1 MSANETA
8 RNNNC
13 CDRPE
18 EDFVKT
24 QSISSLESD
33 SSNFNIYLEKTY
45 SSDSDVLLAIKKFN
59 VPIKYLENLSNVN
72 LLEKNDILVTTL
84 FEELAVKRPCFRIL
98 GRPAILEL
106 AKNPK
111 GLQGVNRHRY
121 CNALVG
127 AIVSVTGIQKRDEMA
142 RLLSLIRWMGGSFR
156 ENINHKTT
164 HLVSG
169 YACSAKSQYAY
180 LHEIPV
186 VGSSWLYAAWER
198 RNEMEFNGTHSS
210 FFSEHKL
217 KPFHGAKICFSGFT
231 EEERSHMVDVL
242 LQNGGTPIDD
252 ENDTECTHLVTKEG
266 YSCIS
271 SPLGDR
277 DSNTTPCLRGV
288 LAPKNLIQV
297 FDKDD
302 MSFTSPN
309 TRNGGFKRTLSMV
322 DNGNISHDTKKMRFQ
337 SLDPECDEFL
347 FKHPNPMSAR
357 LDQTDQTL
365 VVNES
370 SIDTIPPAKKNN
382 AEIIKEAWFW
392 TSVQYQSCALTKEY
406 LLTNLNVSN
415 TPTSV
420 RAMSSSLTLSSSS
433 RARKRKRQLDRLGSL
448 LRPSPTPITVT
459 GETSPTNSSGP
470 SKRRSSATNTL
481 DNLRL
486 SCGSFLNFTSSPDHP
501 SPFKHPKDPE
511 LIIKDKPFSPRYQ
524 VFSEL
529 LQTEINYVGVLNT
542 IITVY
547 KEPLENMVDKEDYL
561 LNNTEI
567 KIIFG
572 NVLPIYQVHRDMLEE
587 LKCLATSW
595 QEDSSI
601 GSVFL
606 KYSSELVKAYPPF
619 VNFFE
624 TTREM
629 LLQCDQAKPRFHA
642 FLKVGQTRPEC
653 CRQSLQE
660 LLIRPVQ
667 RLPSISLLLNDILK
681 HSDKNNPDHQA
692 LVLALASIREVMTHI
707 NEDKRRT
714 EGQVVL
720 FDIFNDIDNCPPHLV
735 SSHRSFITK
744 CDVIELSDNL
754 SGRGDH
760 LTIFVFSDVVE
771 VCKKR
776 KSFNGKSPKEPNS
789 GSHKL
794 NGGGKSY
801 KHIKLMPLN
810 IIKQVIDIKETED
823 CRNTFSLMIIDN
835 HDFKERLYTFTMTG
849 TNSSANNK
857 NVFLKNISQQVA
869 NTVCSGNILVS
880 LDSQQL
886 DIDTSEITTGTLG
899 KAFKFASRTRI
910 KVGRALSFNKT
921 PSKLKRAVSTMMSPV
936 LSLTHNG
943 SGTHALTPSTQLA
956 NMHLASCTNLNEMSS
971 IDHTFPSPP
980 MSVQPTRKNKTSILS
995 LSSAPR

>member
-1 MSANETA
+1 MSAANRTGQN
-8 RNNNC
+8 NNNC
-13 CDRPE
+13 DVE
-18 EDFVKT
+18 EEFVKT
-24 QSISSLESD
+24 QSVSSLESEL
-33 SSNFNIYLEKTY
+33 SNYTIYLEKIY
-45 SSDSDVLLAIKKFN
+45 SSDSDVLLAIKKLN
-59 VPIKYLENLSNVN
+59 VSIKYLENLSDVN
-72 LLEKNDILVTTL
+72 LLDKNDILVTTL

-98 GRPAILEL
+98 GRPALLEL
-106 AKNPK
+106 AESPN
-111 GLQGVNRHRY
+111 GLQGINRHRY

-127 AIVSVTGIQKRDEMA
+127 AIVSVTGVQKRDEMA

-156 ENINHKTT
+156 ENINYKTT

-186 VGSSWLYAAWER
+186 VGSSWLHAAWER
-198 RNEMEFNGTHSS
+198 RDEMDFKAINSS

-242 LQNGGTPIDD
+242 LQNGGTPIGD
-252 ENDTECTHLVTKEG
+252 ENDTECTHLV
-266 YSCIS
+266 
-271 SPLGDR
+271 
-277 DSNTTPCLRGV
+277 
-288 LAPKNLIQV
+288 
-297 FDKDD
+297 
-302 MSFTSPN
+302 
-309 TRNGGFKRTLSMV
+309 
-322 DNGNISHDTKKMRFQ
+322 
-337 SLDPECDEFL
+337 
-347 FKHPNPMSAR
+347 
-357 LDQTDQTL
+357 
-365 VVNES
+365 VNES
-370 SIDTIPPAKKNN
+370 SLDSIPPVKKNN
-382 AEIIKEAWFW
+382 AEILKEAWFW

-406 LLTNLNVSN
+406 LLTNLNVTN
-415 TPTSV
+415 TPTSARV
-420 RAMSSSLTLSSSS
+420 MSSTLTLSSSS
-433 RARKRKRQLDRLGSL
+433 RARKRKRHLDRLGSL
-448 LRPSPTPITVT
+448 LRSSPTPVATI

-470 SKRRSSATNTL
+470 SKRRSSAANTL
-481 DNLRL
+481 DGLRL
-486 SCGSFLNFTSSPDHP
+486 SCGSFLNFTNSPDHP
-501 SPFKHPKDPE
+501 SPFKLPKDPD

-547 KEPLENMVDKEDYL
+547 KEPLEEMIDKEDCL

-572 NVLPIYQVHRDMLEE
+572 NVLPIYQVHREMLEE

-624 TTREM
+624 KTREM
-629 LLQCDQAKPRFHA
+629 LLQCDQTKPRFHA

-667 RLPSISLLLNDILK
+667 RLPSVSLLLNDILK

-692 LVLALASIREVMTHI
+692 LVSALASIREVMTHI
-707 NEDKRRT
+707 NEDKRKT

-794 NGGGKSY
+794 NGGAKSY

-810 IIKQVIDIKETED
+810 IIKQVIDIRETED

-849 TNSSANNK
+849 SSCSANHK
-857 NVFLKNISQQVA
+857 NTFLKSISQQVA

-936 LSLTHNG
+936 LSLTNNG
-943 SGTHALTPSTQLA
+943 GLGTHALTPSTQLA

-971 IDHTFPSPP
+971 DDHTFPSPP
-980 MSVQPTRKNKTSILS
+980 MSVQPNRKNKTSILS

>member
-1 MSANETA
+1 MSAANGTGQNIQN
-8 RNNNC
+8 NNNC
-13 CDRPE
+13 DLE
-18 EDFVKT
+18 EELVKT
-24 QSISSLESD
+24 QSVSSLESEL
-33 SSNFNIYLEKTY
+33 SNFNIYLEKIY
-45 SSDSDVLLAIKKFN
+45 SSDSDVLLAIKKLN
-59 VPIKYLENLSNVN
+59 VSIKYLENLSDVN

-84 FEELAVKRPCFRIL
+84 FEELAVKRPCFKIL
-98 GRPAILEL
+98 GRPALLEL
-106 AKNPK
+106 AESPK
-111 GLQGVNRHRY
+111 GLQGINRHRY

-156 ENINHKTT
+156 ESINYKTT

-186 VGSSWLYAAWER
+186 IGSSWLHAAWER
-198 RNEMEFNGTHSS
+198 RDEMEFKAINSS

-242 LQNGGTPIDD
+242 LQNGGTPIED
-252 ENDTECTHLVTKEG
+252 ENDSEITH
-266 YSCIS
+266 
-271 SPLGDR
+271 
-277 DSNTTPCLRGV
+277 
-288 LAPKNLIQV
+288 
-297 FDKDD
+297 
-302 MSFTSPN
+302 
-309 TRNGGFKRTLSMV
+309 
-322 DNGNISHDTKKMRFQ
+322 
-337 SLDPECDEFL
+337 
-347 FKHPNPMSAR
+347 
-357 LDQTDQTL
+357 L

-370 SIDTIPPAKKNN
+370 SLDSIPPVKKNN
-382 AEIIKEAWFW
+382 AEILKEAWFW

-415 TPTSV
+415 TPTSARV
-420 RAMSSSLTLSSSS
+420 MSSTLTLSSSS
-433 RARKRKRQLDRLGSL
+433 RARKRKRHLDRLGSL
-448 LRPSPTPITVT
+448 LRPSPTPVATI

-470 SKRRSSATNTL
+470 SKRRSSAANTL
-481 DNLRL
+481 DGLRL
-486 SCGSFLNFTSSPDHP
+486 SCGSFLNFTNSPDHP
-501 SPFKHPKDPE
+501 SPFKLPKDQD
-511 LIIKDKPFSPRYQ
+511 IVIKDKPFSPRYQ

-529 LQTEINYVGVLNT
+529 LQTEINYVGVLKT

-547 KEPLENMVDKEDYL
+547 KEPLEEMIDKEDCL

-572 NVLPIYQVHRDMLEE
+572 NVLPIYQVHQEMLEE

-624 TTREM
+624 KTREM
-629 LLQCDQAKPRFHA
+629 LLQCDQTKPRFHA

-667 RLPSISLLLNDILK
+667 RLPSVSLLLNDILK

-692 LVLALASIREVMTHI
+692 LVSALASIREVMTHI
-707 NEDKRRT
+707 NEDKRKT

-744 CDVIELSDNL
+744 CDVVELSDNL

-776 KSFNGKSPKEPNS
+776 KSFNGKSPKELNS

-794 NGGGKSY
+794 NGGAKSY

-810 IIKQVIDIKETED
+810 IIKQVIDIRETED

-849 TNSSANNK
+849 SNSSANHK
-857 NVFLKNISQQVA
+857 NIFLKNISQQVA

-936 LSLTHNG
+936 LSLTNNG
-943 SGTHALTPSTQLA
+943 GLGTHALTPSTQLA

-971 IDHTFPSPP
+971 DDHTFPSPP
-980 MSVQPTRKNKTSILS
+980 MSVQPSRKNKTSMLS

>member
-1 MSANETA
+1 MEHMSYQLLLWKCIGRGNILRGSGYGETH
-8 RNNNC
+8 
-13 CDRPE
+13 DE
-18 EDFVKT
+18 EMADGEVSMNHT
-24 QSISSLESD
+24 GVSSLESEL
-33 SSNFNIYLEKTY
+33 SNFNIYLEKIY
-45 SSDSDVLLAIKKFN
+45 SSDSDVLLAIKKLN
-59 VPIKYLENLSNVN
+59 VSIKYLENLSDVN

-98 GRPAILEL
+98 GRPALLEL
-106 AKNPK
+106 AESPN
-111 GLQGVNRHRY
+111 GLQGINRHRY

-156 ENINHKTT
+156 ESINYKTT

-186 VGSSWLYAAWER
+186 IGSSWLHAAWER
-198 RNEMEFNGTHSS
+198 RDEIDFKAINSS

-242 LQNGGTPIDD
+242 LQNGGTPISD
-252 ENDTECTHLVTKEG
+252 ENDTECTHLV
-266 YSCIS
+266 
-271 SPLGDR
+271 
-277 DSNTTPCLRGV
+277 
-288 LAPKNLIQV
+288 
-297 FDKDD
+297 
-302 MSFTSPN
+302 
-309 TRNGGFKRTLSMV
+309 V
-322 DNGNISHDTKKMRFQ
+322 DES
-337 SLDPECDEFL
+337 SLD
-347 FKHPNPMSAR
+347 S
-357 LDQTDQTL
+357 
-365 VVNES
+365 
-370 SIDTIPPAKKNN
+370 IPPVKKNN
-382 AEIIKEAWFW
+382 AEILKEAWFW

-406 LLTNLNVSN
+406 LLTNLNATN
-415 TPTSV
+415 TPTSTRV
-420 RAMSSSLTLSSSS
+420 MSSTLTLSSSS
-433 RARKRKRQLDRLGSL
+433 RARKRKRHLDRLGSL
-448 LRPSPTPITVT
+448 LRPSPTPVATI

-470 SKRRSSATNTL
+470 SKRRSSAANTL
-481 DNLRL
+481 DGLRL
-486 SCGSFLNFTSSPDHP
+486 SCGSFLNFTNSPDHP
-501 SPFKHPKDPE
+501 SPFKLPKDPD
-511 LIIKDKPFSPRYQ
+511 LVIKDKPFSPRYQ

-547 KEPLENMVDKEDYL
+547 KEPLEEMIDKEDCL

-572 NVLPIYQVHRDMLEE
+572 NVLPIYQVHQEMLEE

-624 TTREM
+624 KTREM
-629 LLQCDQAKPRFHA
+629 LLQCDQTKPRFHA

-667 RLPSISLLLNDILK
+667 RLPSVSLLLNDILK

-692 LVLALASIREVMTHI
+692 LVSALASIREVMTHI
-707 NEDKRRT
+707 NEDKRKT

-735 SSHRSFITK
+735 SSHRSFISK
-744 CDVIELSDNL
+744 CDVVELSDNL

-794 NGGGKSY
+794 NGGAKSY

-849 TNSSANNK
+849 SNCSANHK
-857 NVFLKNISQQVA
+857 NIFLKNISQQVA

-936 LSLTHNG
+936 LSLTNNG
-943 SGTHALTPSTQLA
+943 GLGTHALTPSTQLA

-971 IDHTFPSPP
+971 DDHTFPSPP
-980 MSVQPTRKNKTSILS
+980 LSVQPNRKNKTSILS

>member
-1 MSANETA
+1 MSAANGTGQNIQN
-8 RNNNC
+8 NNNC
-13 CDRPE
+13 DLE
-18 EDFVKT
+18 EELVKT
-24 QSISSLESD
+24 QSVSSLESEL
-33 SSNFNIYLEKTY
+33 SNFNIYLEKVY
-45 SSDSDVLLAIKKFN
+45 SSDSDVLLAIKKLN
-59 VPIKYLENLSNVN
+59 VSIKYLENLSDVN

-84 FEELAVKRPCFRIL
+84 FEELAVKRPCFKIL
-98 GRPAILEL
+98 GRPALLEL
-106 AKNPK
+106 AESPK
-111 GLQGVNRHRY
+111 GLQGINRHRY
-121 CNALVG
+121 CNTLVG

-156 ENINHKTT
+156 ESINYKTT

-186 VGSSWLYAAWER
+186 IGSSWLHAAWER
-198 RNEMEFNGTHSS
+198 RDEMEFKAINSS
-210 FFSEHKL
+210 FFSEYKL

-242 LQNGGTPIDD
+242 LQNGGTPIED
-252 ENDTECTHLVTKEG
+252 ENDPECTH
-266 YSCIS
+266 
-271 SPLGDR
+271 
-277 DSNTTPCLRGV
+277 
-288 LAPKNLIQV
+288 
-297 FDKDD
+297 
-302 MSFTSPN
+302 
-309 TRNGGFKRTLSMV
+309 
-322 DNGNISHDTKKMRFQ
+322 
-337 SLDPECDEFL
+337 
-347 FKHPNPMSAR
+347 
-357 LDQTDQTL
+357 L

-370 SIDTIPPAKKNN
+370 SLDSIPPVKKNN
-382 AEIIKEAWFW
+382 AEILKEAWFW

-406 LLTNLNVSN
+406 LLTNLNVT
-415 TPTSV
+415 TPTSARV
-420 RAMSSSLTLSSSS
+420 MSSTLTLSSSS
-433 RARKRKRQLDRLGSL
+433 RARKRKRHLDRLGSL
-448 LRPSPTPITVT
+448 LRPSPTPVATI

-470 SKRRSSATNTL
+470 SKRRSSAANTL
-481 DNLRL
+481 DGLRL
-486 SCGSFLNFTSSPDHP
+486 SCGSFLNFTNSPDHP
-501 SPFKHPKDPE
+501 SPFKLPKDPD
-511 LIIKDKPFSPRYQ
+511 IVIKDKPFSPRYQ

-529 LQTEINYVGVLNT
+529 LQTEINYVGVLKT

-547 KEPLENMVDKEDYL
+547 KEPLEEMIDKEDSL

-572 NVLPIYQVHRDMLEE
+572 NVLPIYQVHREMLEE

-606 KYSSELVKAYPPF
+606 KYSSELVKTYPPF

-624 TTREM
+624 KTREM
-629 LLQCDQAKPRFHA
+629 LLQCDQTKPRFHA

-667 RLPSISLLLNDILK
+667 RLPSVSLLLNDILK

-692 LVLALASIREVMTHI
+692 LVSALASIREVMTHI
-707 NEDKRRT
+707 NEDKRKT

-735 SSHRSFITK
+735 SSHRSFISK
-744 CDVIELSDNL
+744 CDVVELSDNL

-776 KSFNGKSPKEPNS
+776 KCFNGKSPKEPNS

-794 NGGGKSY
+794 NGGAKSY

-849 TNSSANNK
+849 SNSSANHK
-857 NVFLKNISQQVA
+857 NIFLKNISQQVA

-899 KAFKFASRTRI
+899 KAIKFASRTRI

-936 LSLTHNG
+936 LSLTNNG
-943 SGTHALTPSTQLA
+943 VLGTHALTPSTQLA

-971 IDHTFPSPP
+971 DDHTFPSPP
-980 MSVQPTRKNKTSILS
+980 MSVQPSRKNKTSILS

>member
-1 MSANETA
+1 MSAANGTGQNNHN
-8 RNNNC
+8 NNNC
-13 CDRPE
+13 DLE
-18 EDFVKT
+18 EELVKA
-24 QSISSLESD
+24 QSVSSLESEL
-33 SSNFNIYLEKTY
+33 SNFNIYLEKIY
-45 SSDSDVLLAIKKFN
+45 SSDSDVLLAIKKLN
-59 VPIKYLENLSNVN
+59 VSIKYLDNLSDVN

-84 FEELAVKRPCFRIL
+84 FEELAVKRPCFKIL
-98 GRPAILEL
+98 GRPALLEL
-106 AKNPK
+106 AESPN
-111 GLQGVNRHRY
+111 GLQGINRHRY

-156 ENINHKTT
+156 ESINYKTT
-164 HLVSG
+164 HLISG

-186 VGSSWLYAAWER
+186 IGSSWLHAAWER
-198 RNEMEFNGTHSS
+198 RDEIEFKAINSS

-242 LQNGGTPIDD
+242 LQNGGTPIWD
-252 ENDTECTHLVTKEG
+252 ENDTECTHLV
-266 YSCIS
+266 
-271 SPLGDR
+271 
-277 DSNTTPCLRGV
+277 
-288 LAPKNLIQV
+288 
-297 FDKDD
+297 
-302 MSFTSPN
+302 
-309 TRNGGFKRTLSMV
+309 
-322 DNGNISHDTKKMRFQ
+322 
-337 SLDPECDEFL
+337 
-347 FKHPNPMSAR
+347 
-357 LDQTDQTL
+357 
-365 VVNES
+365 VNES
-370 SIDTIPPAKKNN
+370 SLDLIPPVKKNN
-382 AEIIKEAWFW
+382 AEILKEAWFW

-406 LLTNLNVSN
+406 LLTNLNVTN
-415 TPTSV
+415 TPTSARV
-420 RAMSSSLTLSSSS
+420 MSSTLTLSSSS
-433 RARKRKRQLDRLGSL
+433 RARKRKRHLDRLGSL
-448 LRPSPTPITVT
+448 LRPSPTPVATI

-470 SKRRSSATNTL
+470 SKRRSSAANTL
-481 DNLRL
+481 DGLRL
-486 SCGSFLNFTSSPDHP
+486 SCGSFLNFTNSPDHP
-501 SPFKHPKDPE
+501 SPFKLPKDPD
-511 LIIKDKPFSPRYQ
+511 LVIKDKPFSPRYQ

-547 KEPLENMVDKEDYL
+547 KEPLEEMIDKEDCL

-572 NVLPIYQVHRDMLEE
+572 NVLPIYQVHREMLEE

-624 TTREM
+624 KTREM
-629 LLQCDQAKPRFHA
+629 LLQCDQTKPRFHA

-667 RLPSISLLLNDILK
+667 RLPSVSLLLNDILK
-681 HSDKNNPDHQA
+681 HSDKNNPDHLA
-692 LVLALASIREVMTHI
+692 LVSALASIREVMTHI
-707 NEDKRRT
+707 NEDKRKT

-744 CDVIELSDNL
+744 CDVVELSDNL

-776 KSFNGKSPKEPNS
+776 KSFNGKSPKEPSS

-794 NGGGKSY
+794 NGGAKSY

-849 TNSSANNK
+849 SNCSANHK
-857 NVFLKNISQQVA
+857 NMFLKNISQQVA

-936 LSLTHNG
+936 LSLTNNG
-943 SGTHALTPSTQLA
+943 GLGTHALTPSTQLA

-971 IDHTFPSPP
+971 DDHTFPSPP
-980 MSVQPTRKNKTSILS
+980 MSVQPSRKNKTSILS

>member
-1 MSANETA
+1 MSVRETGQT
-8 RNNNC
+8 NC
-13 CDRPE
+13 DPE
-18 EDFVKT
+18 EKFVKT
-24 QSISSLESD
+24 QSVSSLESEI
-33 SSNFNIYLEKTY
+33 SLHNYVFLEKTLI
-45 SSDSDVLLAIKKFN
+45 SDTDIIYAIKK
-59 VPIKYLENLSNVN
+59 LNLVVKHLNDLSDANN
-72 LLEKNDILVTTL
+72 LDKNDILVTAH
-84 FEELAVKRPCFRIL
+84 FEEIASKRPSFKIL
-98 GRPAILEL
+98 GRPALLEL
-106 AKNPK
+106 AVSPN
-111 GLQGVNRHRY
+111 GLQGINRHRY

-164 HLVSG
+164 FLVSG

-186 VGSSWLYAAWER
+186 VNSSWLYEAWKR
-198 RNEMEFNGTHSS
+198 RDELGFLATNSAFVSD
-210 FFSEHKL
+210 HKL
-217 KPFHGAKICFSGFT
+217 KPFHGAKICFTGFT
-231 EEERSHMVDVL
+231 EEERTHMIDVL
-242 LQNGGTPIDD
+242 LQNGGTPVD
-252 ENDTECTHLVTKEG
+252 ENDAECTH
-266 YSCIS
+266 
-271 SPLGDR
+271 
-277 DSNTTPCLRGV
+277 
-288 LAPKNLIQV
+288 
-297 FDKDD
+297 
-302 MSFTSPN
+302 
-309 TRNGGFKRTLSMV
+309 
-322 DNGNISHDTKKMRFQ
+322 
-337 SLDPECDEFL
+337 
-347 FKHPNPMSAR
+347 
-357 LDQTDQTL
+357 L

-370 SIDTIPPAKKNN
+370 SIDTIPLVKNNN
-382 AEIIKEAWFW
+382 AEVVKEAWFW
-392 TSVQYQSCALTKEY
+392 TSVQYQSCALIKEY
-406 LLTNLNVSN
+406 FLTNLNVSN
-415 TPTSV
+415 TPTS
-420 RAMSSSLTLSSSS
+420 ALSSTLTMSSSS
-433 RARKRKRQLDRLGSL
+433 RTRKRKRQLDRFSTL
-448 LRPSPTPITVT
+448 LKSSPTTST
-459 GETSPTNSSGP
+459 TLGETSPNNCSAP
-470 SKRRSSATNTL
+470 SKRRSSAANTL
-481 DNLRL
+481 DGLRL
-486 SCGSFLNFTSSPDHP
+486 SCGSFLNFTNSPDP
-501 SPFKHPKDPE
+501 SPFKHPKEPDA
-511 LIIKDKPFSPRYQ
+511 ISKDKPFSPRYQ

-547 KEPLENMVDKEDYL
+547 KEPLEEMVDKEDYL

-572 NVLPIYQVHRDMLEE
+572 NVLPIYQVHQEMLEE
-587 LKCLATSW
+587 LKCLAATW

-606 KYSSELVKAYPPF
+606 KYSNELVKAYPPF

-624 TTREM
+624 KTREM
-629 LLQCDQAKPRFHA
+629 LLQCDQTKPRFHA

-681 HSDKNNPDHQA
+681 HSEKNNPDHIA
-692 LVLALASIREVMTHI
+692 LVSALASIREVMTHI

-720 FDIFNDIDNCPPHLV
+720 FDIFNEIDNCPPHLV

-760 LTIFVFSDVVE
+760 LTIFVFSDIVE

-776 KSFNGKSPKEPNS
+776 KCFNGKSPKEPNS

-794 NGGGKSY
+794 NGAKLY

-810 IIKQVIDIKETED
+810 IIKQVIDIKETDD

-835 HDFKERLYTFTMTG
+835 HDFQERLYTFTLTG
-849 TNSSANNK
+849 SNCNTNSK
-857 NVFLKNISQQVA
+857 NLFLKNISQQVA
-869 NTVCSGNILVS
+869 NTNCSGNILIS

-899 KAFKFASRTRI
+899 KAFKFASKTRI

-936 LSLTHNG
+936 LSLTNNVP
-943 SGTHALTPSTQLA
+943 GTHALTPSTQLA
-956 NMHLASCTNLNEMSS
+956 NMHLASCTTLNEMSTNHS
-971 IDHTFPSPP
+971 YHSPP

-995 LSSAPR
+995 LSSTPR

>member
-1 MSANETA
+1 MSTANRTGQN
-8 RNNNC
+8 NNNC
-13 CDRPE
+13 DVE
-18 EDFVKT
+18 EEFVKT
-24 QSISSLESD
+24 QSVSSLESEL
-33 SSNFNIYLEKTY
+33 SNYTIYLEKIY
-45 SSDSDVLLAIKKFN
+45 SSDSDVLLAIKKLN
-59 VPIKYLENLSNVN
+59 VSIKYLENLSDVN
-72 LLEKNDILVTTL
+72 LLDKNDILVTTL

-98 GRPAILEL
+98 GRPALLEL
-106 AKNPK
+106 AESPN
-111 GLQGVNRHRY
+111 GLQGINRHRY

-127 AIVSVTGIQKRDEMA
+127 AIVSVTGVQKRDEMA

-156 ENINHKTT
+156 ENINYKTT

-186 VGSSWLYAAWER
+186 VGSSWLHAAWER
-198 RNEMEFNGTHSS
+198 RDEMDFKAINSS

-242 LQNGGTPIDD
+242 LQNGGTPIGD
-252 ENDTECTHLVTKEG
+252 ENDTECTHLV
-266 YSCIS
+266 
-271 SPLGDR
+271 
-277 DSNTTPCLRGV
+277 
-288 LAPKNLIQV
+288 
-297 FDKDD
+297 
-302 MSFTSPN
+302 
-309 TRNGGFKRTLSMV
+309 
-322 DNGNISHDTKKMRFQ
+322 
-337 SLDPECDEFL
+337 
-347 FKHPNPMSAR
+347 
-357 LDQTDQTL
+357 
-365 VVNES
+365 VNES
-370 SIDTIPPAKKNN
+370 SLDSIPPVKKNN
-382 AEIIKEAWFW
+382 AEILKEAWFW

-406 LLTNLNVSN
+406 LLTNLNVTN
-415 TPTSV
+415 TPTSARV
-420 RAMSSSLTLSSSS
+420 MSSTLTLSSSS
-433 RARKRKRQLDRLGSL
+433 RARKRKRHLDRLGSL
-448 LRPSPTPITVT
+448 LRSSPTPVATI

-470 SKRRSSATNTL
+470 SKRRSSAANTL
-481 DNLRL
+481 DGLRL
-486 SCGSFLNFTSSPDHP
+486 SCGSFLNFTNSPDHP
-501 SPFKHPKDPE
+501 SPFKLPKDPD
-511 LIIKDKPFSPRYQ
+511 LVIKDKPFSPRYQ

-547 KEPLENMVDKEDYL
+547 KEPLEEMIDKEDCL

-572 NVLPIYQVHRDMLEE
+572 NVLPIYQVHREMLEE

-624 TTREM
+624 KTREM
-629 LLQCDQAKPRFHA
+629 LLQCDQTKPRFHA

-667 RLPSISLLLNDILK
+667 RLPSVSLLLNDILK

-692 LVLALASIREVMTHI
+692 LVSALASIREVMTHI
-707 NEDKRRT
+707 NEDKRKT

-794 NGGGKSY
+794 NGGAKSY

-810 IIKQVIDIKETED
+810 IIKQVIDIRETED

-849 TNSSANNK
+849 SSCSANHK
-857 NVFLKNISQQVA
+857 NIFLKNISQQVA

-936 LSLTHNG
+936 LSLTNNG
-943 SGTHALTPSTQLA
+943 GLGTHALTPSTQLA

-971 IDHTFPSPP
+971 DDHTFPSPP
-980 MSVQPTRKNKTSILS
+980 MSVQPNRKNKTSILS

>member
-1 MSANETA
+1 MSAANGTGQKNHN
-8 RNNNC
+8 NNNC
-13 CDRPE
+13 DLE
-18 EDFVKT
+18 EELMKA
-24 QSISSLESD
+24 QSVSSLESEL
-33 SSNFNIYLEKTY
+33 SNFNIYLEKIY
-45 SSDSDVLLAIKKFN
+45 SSDSDVLLAIKKLN
-59 VPIKYLENLSNVN
+59 VSIKYLENLSDVN

-98 GRPAILEL
+98 GRPALLEL
-106 AKNPK
+106 AESPN
-111 GLQGVNRHRY
+111 GLQGINRHRY

-156 ENINHKTT
+156 ESINYKTT

-186 VGSSWLYAAWER
+186 IGSSWLHAAWER
-198 RNEMEFNGTHSS
+198 RDEIDFKAINSS

-242 LQNGGTPIDD
+242 LQNGGTPISD
-252 ENDTECTHLVTKEG
+252 ENDTECTHMVTKEG
-266 YSCIS
+266 S

-277 DSNTTPCLRGV
+277 DPNTTPCLRGV

-297 FDKDD
+297 FDKED
-302 MSFTSPN
+302 SSPN
-309 TRNGGFKRTLSMV
+309 TRNGGLKRTLSVV
-322 DNGNISHDTKKMRFQ
+322 DGGNVSHETKKIRLQ
-337 SLDPECDEFL
+337 SLDMDCDEFL
-347 FKHPNPMSAR
+347 FKHPNSVSAC

-365 VVNES
+365 VVDES
-370 SIDTIPPAKKNN
+370 SLDSIPPVKKNN
-382 AEIIKEAWFW
+382 AEILKEAWFW

-406 LLTNLNVSN
+406 LLTNLNATN
-415 TPTSV
+415 TPTSARV
-420 RAMSSSLTLSSSS
+420 MSSTLTLSSSS
-433 RARKRKRQLDRLGSL
+433 RARKRKRHLDRLGSL
-448 LRPSPTPITVT
+448 LRPSPTPVATI

-470 SKRRSSATNTL
+470 SKRRSSAANTL
-481 DNLRL
+481 DGLRL
-486 SCGSFLNFTSSPDHP
+486 SCGSFLNFTNSPDHP
-501 SPFKHPKDPE
+501 SPFKLPKDPD
-511 LIIKDKPFSPRYQ
+511 LVIKDKPFSPRYQ

-547 KEPLENMVDKEDYL
+547 KEPLEEMIDKEDCL

-572 NVLPIYQVHRDMLEE
+572 NVLPIYQVHQEMLEE

-624 TTREM
+624 KTREM
-629 LLQCDQAKPRFHA
+629 LLQCDQTKPRFHA

-667 RLPSISLLLNDILK
+667 RLPSVSLLLNDILK

-707 NEDKRRT
+707 NEDKRKT

-744 CDVIELSDNL
+744 CDVVELSDNL

-794 NGGGKSY
+794 NGGAKSY

-849 TNSSANNK
+849 SNCSVNHK
-857 NVFLKNISQQVA
+857 NIFLKNISQQVA

-936 LSLTHNG
+936 LSLTNNG
-943 SGTHALTPSTQLA
+943 GLGTHALTPSTQLA
-956 NMHLASCTNLNEMSS
+956 NMHLASCTNLNVSPLNEHNCRHSCTLTKVKKHVKRNSKLRMSS
-971 IDHTFPSPP
+971 
-980 MSVQPTRKNKTSILS
+980 
-995 LSSAPR
+995 

>member
-1 MSANETA
+1 MSASETGQ
-8 RNNNC
+8 NNC
-13 CDRPE
+13 DLE
-18 EDFVKT
+18 GDFIKT
-24 QSISSLESD
+24 RSVSSLESE
-33 SSNFNIYLEKTY
+33 SSFLNVYLDKIY
-45 SSDSDVLLAIKKFN
+45 SSDSDVLLAIKKLN
-59 VPIKYLENLSNVN
+59 LSIKYVDNLSDVN
-72 LLEKNDILVTTL
+72 LLESNDILVTTL
-84 FEELAVKRPCFRIL
+84 FEELAVKRPCFKIL
-98 GRPAILEL
+98 GRPALLEL
-106 AKNPK
+106 AKSPN
-111 GLQGVNRHRY
+111 GLHGVNRHRY

-142 RLLSLIRWMGGSFR
+142 RVLSLIRWMGGSIR

-169 YACSAKSQYAY
+169 YACSARSQYAY

-186 VGSSWLYAAWER
+186 VGSSWLHAAWEK
-198 RNEMEFNGTHSS
+198 RNEINFTAINSS

-242 LQNGGTPIDD
+242 LQNGGTPVND
-252 ENDTECTHLVTKEG
+252 ENDTECTHLV
-266 YSCIS
+266 
-271 SPLGDR
+271 
-277 DSNTTPCLRGV
+277 
-288 LAPKNLIQV
+288 A
-297 FDKDD
+297 
-302 MSFTSPN
+302 
-309 TRNGGFKRTLSMV
+309 
-322 DNGNISHDTKKMRFQ
+322 
-337 SLDPECDEFL
+337 
-347 FKHPNPMSAR
+347 
-357 LDQTDQTL
+357 
-365 VVNES
+365 NES
-370 SIDTIPPAKKNN
+370 SLDFIPPIKKSNN
-382 AEIIKEAWFW
+382 AEIVKEAWFW

-415 TPTSV
+415 TPTST
-420 RAMSSSLTLSSSS
+420 RLMPSTLSSSS
-433 RARKRKRQLDRLGSL
+433 RARKRKRHLDRLGSI
-448 LRPSPTPITVT
+448 LRSSPVPSTPGEISPT
-459 GETSPTNSSGP
+459 SSSGP
-470 SKRRSSATNTL
+470 SKRRSSAAL
-481 DNLRL
+481 DGLRL
-486 SCGSFLNFTSSPDHP
+486 SCGSFLNFTNSPDHP
-501 SPFKHPKDPE
+501 SPFKHPLDPD

-547 KEPLENMVDKEDYL
+547 KEPLEEMIDKEDYL

-572 NVLPIYQVHRDMLEE
+572 NVLPIYQVHQEMLEE

-624 TTREM
+624 KTREM
-629 LLQCDQAKPRFHA
+629 LMQCDQTKPRFHA

-692 LVLALASIREVMTHI
+692 LVSALASIREVMTHI

-776 KSFNGKSPKEPNS
+776 KSFNVKSPKESNS

-794 NGGGKSY
+794 NGGAKSY

-810 IIKQVIDIKETED
+810 VIKQVIDIKETED

-835 HDFKERLYTFTMTG
+835 HDFKERLYTFTITG
-849 TNSSANNK
+849 SNCSANNK
-857 NVFLKNISQQVA
+857 NIFLKNISQQVA

-921 PSKLKRAVSTMMSPV
+921 PSKLKRAMSTMMSPV
-936 LSLTHNG
+936 LSLTNSG
-943 SGTHALTPSTQLA
+943 PGTHALTPSTQLA

-971 IDHTFPSPP
+971 IDHTYPSPP
-980 MSVQPTRKNKTSILS
+980 LSVQPNRKNKTSLLS

>member
-1 MSANETA
+1 MSACETGQT
-8 RNNNC
+8 NSNC
-13 CDRPE
+13 DPE
-18 EDFVKT
+18 EKYIKT
-24 QSISSLESD
+24 PSVSSLD
-33 SSNFNIYLEKTY
+33 SETSSSSYNIFLEK
-45 SSDSDVLLAIKKFN
+45 SLISDSDVIYAIKKLN
-59 VPIKYLENLSNVN
+59 VSVKYLEDLSDVNNLD
-72 LLEKNDILVTTL
+72 KNDILVTEI
-84 FEELAVKRPCFRIL
+84 FEQLAVKRPCFKIL
-98 GRPAILEL
+98 GRPALLEL
-106 AKNPK
+106 AVSPN
-111 GLQGVNRHRY
+111 GLQGINRHRY

-164 HLVSG
+164 FLVSG

-186 VGSSWLYAAWER
+186 VGSSWLHEAWKR
-198 RNEMEFNGTHSS
+198 RNELGFLASNSS
-210 FFSEHKL
+210 FVSEHKL
-217 KPFHGAKICFSGFT
+217 KPFHGAKICFTGFT
-231 EEERSHMVDVL
+231 EEERTHMVDVL
-242 LQNGGTPIDD
+242 LQNGGTPVD
-252 ENDTECTHLVTKEG
+252 ENDAECTH
-266 YSCIS
+266 
-271 SPLGDR
+271 
-277 DSNTTPCLRGV
+277 
-288 LAPKNLIQV
+288 
-297 FDKDD
+297 
-302 MSFTSPN
+302 
-309 TRNGGFKRTLSMV
+309 
-322 DNGNISHDTKKMRFQ
+322 
-337 SLDPECDEFL
+337 
-347 FKHPNPMSAR
+347 
-357 LDQTDQTL
+357 L

-370 SIDTIPPAKKNN
+370 SVESIPMVKKNN
-382 AEIIKEAWFW
+382 AEVVKEAWFW
-392 TSVQYQSCALTKEY
+392 TSVQYQSCALIKEY
-406 LLTNLNVSN
+406 FLTNLNVSN
-415 TPTSV
+415 TPTS
-420 RAMSSSLTLSSSS
+420 ALSSTLTLSSSS
-433 RARKRKRQLDRLGSL
+433 RTRKRRRQLDRFSTL
-448 LRPSPTPITVT
+448 LKSSPTTSTNI
-459 GETSPTNSSGP
+459 GETSPTSCSGP
-470 SKRRSSATNTL
+470 SKRRSSAANTL
-481 DNLRL
+481 DGLRL
-486 SCGSFLNFTSSPDHP
+486 SCGSFLNFTTSPDP
-501 SPFKHPKDPE
+501 SPFKHPKDPD
-511 LIIKDKPFSPRYQ
+511 LVLKDKPFSPRYQ

-547 KEPLENMVDKEDYL
+547 KEPLEEMVDKEDYL

-572 NVLPIYQVHRDMLEE
+572 NVLPIYQVHREMLEE
-587 LKCLATSW
+587 LKCLAGTW

-606 KYSSELVKAYPPF
+606 KYSNELVKAYPPF

-624 TTREM
+624 KTREM
-629 LLQCDQAKPRFHA
+629 LLQCDQTKPRFHA

-681 HSDKNNPDHQA
+681 HSDKNNPDHVA
-692 LVLALASIREVMTHI
+692 LVSALASIREIMTHI

-720 FDIFNDIDNCPPHLV
+720 FDIFNEIDNCPPHLV

-744 CDVIELSDNL
+744 CDVIEISDNL

-760 LTIFVFSDVVE
+760 LTIFVFSDIVE

-794 NGGGKSY
+794 NGAKLY

-810 IIKQVIDIKETED
+810 IIKQVIDIKETDD
-823 CRNTFSLMIIDN
+823 CRNAFSLMIIDN
-835 HDFKERLYTFTMTG
+835 HDFQERLYTFTLTG
-849 TNSSANNK
+849 SNCNNNNK
-857 NVFLKNISQQVA
+857 NLFLKNISQQVA
-869 NTVCSGNILVS
+869 NTNCSGNILIS

-899 KAFKFASRTRI
+899 KAFKFASRTRM

-936 LSLTHNG
+936 LGLTNNG
-943 SGTHALTPSTQLA
+943 PGTHALTPSTQLA
-956 NMHLASCTNLNEMSS
+956 NMHLASCTTLNEMSS
-971 IDHTFPSPP
+971 TNNHTYPSPP
-980 MSVQPTRKNKTSILS
+980 MSVQPNRKNKTSILS

>member
-1 MSANETA
+1 MSAANGTGQNIQN
-8 RNNNC
+8 NNNC
-13 CDRPE
+13 DLE
-18 EDFVKT
+18 EELVKT
-24 QSISSLESD
+24 QSVSSLESEL
-33 SSNFNIYLEKTY
+33 SNFNIYLEKIY
-45 SSDSDVLLAIKKFN
+45 SSDSDVLLAIKKLN
-59 VPIKYLENLSNVN
+59 VSIKYLENLSDVN

-84 FEELAVKRPCFRIL
+84 FEELAVKRPCFKIL
-98 GRPAILEL
+98 GRPALLEL
-106 AKNPK
+106 AESPN
-111 GLQGVNRHRY
+111 GLQGINRHRY

-156 ENINHKTT
+156 ESINYKTT

-186 VGSSWLYAAWER
+186 IGSSWLHAAWER
-198 RNEMEFNGTHSS
+198 RDEMEFKAINSS

-242 LQNGGTPIDD
+242 LQNGGTPIED
-252 ENDTECTHLVTKEG
+252 ENDSECTH
-266 YSCIS
+266 
-271 SPLGDR
+271 
-277 DSNTTPCLRGV
+277 
-288 LAPKNLIQV
+288 
-297 FDKDD
+297 
-302 MSFTSPN
+302 
-309 TRNGGFKRTLSMV
+309 
-322 DNGNISHDTKKMRFQ
+322 
-337 SLDPECDEFL
+337 
-347 FKHPNPMSAR
+347 
-357 LDQTDQTL
+357 L

-370 SIDTIPPAKKNN
+370 SLDSIPPVKKNN
-382 AEIIKEAWFW
+382 AEILKEAWFW

-406 LLTNLNVSN
+406 LVTNLNVTN
-415 TPTSV
+415 TPTSARV
-420 RAMSSSLTLSSSS
+420 MSSTLTLSSSS
-433 RARKRKRQLDRLGSL
+433 RARKRKRHLDRLGSL
-448 LRPSPTPITVT
+448 LRPSPTPVATI

-470 SKRRSSATNTL
+470 SKRRSSAANTL
-481 DNLRL
+481 DGLRL
-486 SCGSFLNFTSSPDHP
+486 SCGSFLNFTNSPDHP
-501 SPFKHPKDPE
+501 SPFKLPKDPD
-511 LIIKDKPFSPRYQ
+511 IVIKDKPFSPRYQ

-529 LQTEINYVGVLNT
+529 LQTEINYVGVLKT

-547 KEPLENMVDKEDYL
+547 KEPLEEMIDKEDCL

-572 NVLPIYQVHRDMLEE
+572 NVLPIYQVHQEMLEE

-624 TTREM
+624 KTREM
-629 LLQCDQAKPRFHA
+629 LLQCDQTKPRFHA

-667 RLPSISLLLNDILK
+667 RLPSVSLLLNDILK

-692 LVLALASIREVMTHI
+692 LVSALASIREVMTHI
-707 NEDKRRT
+707 NEDKRKT

-744 CDVIELSDNL
+744 CDVVELSDNL

-776 KSFNGKSPKEPNS
+776 KSFNGKSPKELNS

-794 NGGGKSY
+794 NGGAKSY

-849 TNSSANNK
+849 SNSIANYK
-857 NVFLKNISQQVA
+857 NIFLKNISQQVA

-936 LSLTHNG
+936 LSLTNNG
-943 SGTHALTPSTQLA
+943 GLGTHALTPSTQLA

-971 IDHTFPSPP
+971 DDHTFPSPP
-980 MSVQPTRKNKTSILS
+980 MSVQPSRKNKTSMLS

>member
-252 ENDTECTHLVTKEG
+252 ENDTECTH
-266 YSCIS
+266 
-271 SPLGDR
+271 
-277 DSNTTPCLRGV
+277 
-288 LAPKNLIQV
+288 
-297 FDKDD
+297 
-302 MSFTSPN
+302 
-309 TRNGGFKRTLSMV
+309 
-322 DNGNISHDTKKMRFQ
+322 
-337 SLDPECDEFL
+337 
-347 FKHPNPMSAR
+347 
-357 LDQTDQTL
+357 L

>member
-1 MSANETA
+1 MNYQLSTILEG
-8 RNNNC
+8 
-13 CDRPE
+13 
-18 EDFVKT
+18 V
-24 QSISSLESD
+24 SSLD
-33 SSNFNIYLEKTY
+33 SETSSSSYNIFLEK
-45 SSDSDVLLAIKKFN
+45 SLISDSDVIYAIKKLN
-59 VPIKYLENLSNVN
+59 VSVKYLEDLSDVNNLD
-72 LLEKNDILVTTL
+72 KNDILVTEI
-84 FEELAVKRPCFRIL
+84 FEQLAVKRPCFKIL
-98 GRPAILEL
+98 GRPALLEL
-106 AKNPK
+106 AVSPN
-111 GLQGVNRHRY
+111 GLQGINRHRY

-164 HLVSG
+164 FLVSG

-186 VGSSWLYAAWER
+186 VGSSWLHEAWKR
-198 RNEMEFNGTHSS
+198 RNELGFLASNSS
-210 FFSEHKL
+210 FVSEHKL
-217 KPFHGAKICFSGFT
+217 KPFHGAKICFTGFT
-231 EEERSHMVDVL
+231 EEERTHMVDVL
-242 LQNGGTPIDD
+242 LQNGGTPVD
-252 ENDTECTHLVTKEG
+252 ENDAECTHLVTKEG
-266 YSCIS
+266 FACAAS
-271 SPLGDR
+271 SPLGNR
-277 DSNTTPCLRGV
+277 EPNTTPCLRGV
-288 LAPKNLIQV
+288 LAPKNLTKTLEKEDSQ
-297 FDKDD
+297 
-302 MSFTSPN
+302 SASPN
-309 TRNGGFKRTLSMV
+309 TRLGGLKRTLSV
-322 DNGNISHDTKKMRFQ
+322 SDTSNLHEIKKKRFID
-337 SLDPECDEFL
+337 SDCNKHL
-347 FKHPNPMSAR
+347 FKHPNPLSAH
-357 LDQTDQTL
+357 LDQMDCCNS

-370 SIDTIPPAKKNN
+370 SVESIPMVKKNN
-382 AEIIKEAWFW
+382 AEVVKEAWFW
-392 TSVQYQSCALTKEY
+392 TSVQYQSCALIKEY
-406 LLTNLNVSN
+406 FLTNLNVSN
-415 TPTSV
+415 TPTS
-420 RAMSSSLTLSSSS
+420 ALSSTLTLSSSS
-433 RARKRKRQLDRLGSL
+433 RTRKRRRQLDRFSTL
-448 LRPSPTPITVT
+448 LKSSPTTSTNI
-459 GETSPTNSSGP
+459 GETSPTSCSGP
-470 SKRRSSATNTL
+470 SKRRSSAANTL
-481 DNLRL
+481 DGLRL
-486 SCGSFLNFTSSPDHP
+486 SCGSFLNFTTSPDP
-501 SPFKHPKDPE
+501 SPFKHPKDPD
-511 LIIKDKPFSPRYQ
+511 LVLKDKPFSPRYQ

-547 KEPLENMVDKEDYL
+547 KEPLEEMVDKEDYL

-572 NVLPIYQVHRDMLEE
+572 NVLPIYQVHREMLEE
-587 LKCLATSW
+587 LKCLAGTW

-606 KYSSELVKAYPPF
+606 KYSNELVKAYPPF

-624 TTREM
+624 KTREM
-629 LLQCDQAKPRFHA
+629 LLQCDQTKPRFHA

-681 HSDKNNPDHQA
+681 HSDKNNPDHVA
-692 LVLALASIREVMTHI
+692 LVSALASIREIMTHI

-720 FDIFNDIDNCPPHLV
+720 FDIFNEIDNCPPHLV

-744 CDVIELSDNL
+744 CDVIEISDNL

-760 LTIFVFSDVVE
+760 LTIFVFSDIVE

-794 NGGGKSY
+794 NGAKLY

-810 IIKQVIDIKETED
+810 IIKQVIDIKETDD
-823 CRNTFSLMIIDN
+823 CRNAFSLMIIDN
-835 HDFKERLYTFTMTG
+835 HDFQERLYTFTLTG
-849 TNSSANNK
+849 SNCNNNNK
-857 NVFLKNISQQVA
+857 NLFLKNISQQVA
-869 NTVCSGNILVS
+869 NTNCSGNILIS

-899 KAFKFASRTRI
+899 KAFKFASRTRM

-936 LSLTHNG
+936 LGLTNNG
-943 SGTHALTPSTQLA
+943 PGTHALTPSTQLA
-956 NMHLASCTNLNEMSS
+956 NMHLASCTTLNEMSS
-971 IDHTFPSPP
+971 TNNHTYPSPP
-980 MSVQPTRKNKTSILS
+980 MSVQPNRKNKTSILS

>member
-1 MSANETA
+1 MDSLLSVIIEG
-8 RNNNC
+8 
-13 CDRPE
+13 
-18 EDFVKT
+18 V
-24 QSISSLESD
+24 SSLESEI
-33 SSNFNIYLEKTY
+33 SLHNYVFLEKTLI
-45 SSDSDVLLAIKKFN
+45 SDTDIIYAIKK
-59 VPIKYLENLSNVN
+59 LNLVVKHLNDLSDANN
-72 LLEKNDILVTTL
+72 LDKNDILVTAH
-84 FEELAVKRPCFRIL
+84 FEEIASKRPSFKIL
-98 GRPAILEL
+98 GRPALLEL
-106 AKNPK
+106 AVSPN
-111 GLQGVNRHRY
+111 GLQGINRHRY

-164 HLVSG
+164 FLVSG

-186 VGSSWLYAAWER
+186 VNSSWLYEAWKR
-198 RNEMEFNGTHSS
+198 RDELGFLATNSAFVSD
-210 FFSEHKL
+210 HKL
-217 KPFHGAKICFSGFT
+217 KPFHGAKICFTGFT
-231 EEERSHMVDVL
+231 EEERTHMIDVL
-242 LQNGGTPIDD
+242 LQNGGTPVD
-252 ENDTECTHLVTKEG
+252 ENDAECTHLVTKEG
-266 YSCIS
+266 FAYVS
-271 SPLGDR
+271 SPLIDR
-277 DSNTTPCLRGV
+277 DSKVTSCLRGV
-288 LAPKNLIQV
+288 LAPKNLIKTLEKE
-297 FDKDD
+297 DIL
-302 MSFTSPN
+302 STSPN
-309 TRNGGFKRTLSMV
+309 TRNGGLKRTLSMTDGNNLHEIKKKRFLNP
-322 DNGNISHDTKKMRFQ
+322 DNNVH
-337 SLDPECDEFL
+337 L
-347 FKHPNPMSAR
+347 FKHPNPLSTH
-357 LDQTDQTL
+357 LEHSPNNNL

-370 SIDTIPPAKKNN
+370 SIDTIPLVKNNN
-382 AEIIKEAWFW
+382 AEVVKEAWFW
-392 TSVQYQSCALTKEY
+392 TSVQYQSCALIKEY
-406 LLTNLNVSN
+406 FLTNLNVSN
-415 TPTSV
+415 TPTS
-420 RAMSSSLTLSSSS
+420 ALSSTLTMSSSS
-433 RARKRKRQLDRLGSL
+433 RTRKRKRQLDRFSTL
-448 LRPSPTPITVT
+448 LKSSPTTST
-459 GETSPTNSSGP
+459 TLGETSPNNCSAP
-470 SKRRSSATNTL
+470 SKRRSSAANTL
-481 DNLRL
+481 DGLRL
-486 SCGSFLNFTSSPDHP
+486 SCGSFLNFTNSPDP
-501 SPFKHPKDPE
+501 SPFKHPKEPDA
-511 LIIKDKPFSPRYQ
+511 ISKDKPFSPRYQ

-547 KEPLENMVDKEDYL
+547 KEPLEEMVDKEDYL

-572 NVLPIYQVHRDMLEE
+572 NVLPIYQVHQEMLEE
-587 LKCLATSW
+587 LKCLAATW

-606 KYSSELVKAYPPF
+606 KYSNELVKAYPPF

-624 TTREM
+624 KTREM
-629 LLQCDQAKPRFHA
+629 LLQCDQTKPRFHA

-681 HSDKNNPDHQA
+681 HSEKNNPDHIA
-692 LVLALASIREVMTHI
+692 LVSALASIREVMTHI

-720 FDIFNDIDNCPPHLV
+720 FDIFNEIDNCPPHLV

-760 LTIFVFSDVVE
+760 LTIFVFSDIVE

-776 KSFNGKSPKEPNS
+776 KCFNGKSPKEPNS

-794 NGGGKSY
+794 NGAKLY

-810 IIKQVIDIKETED
+810 IIKQVIDIKETDD

-835 HDFKERLYTFTMTG
+835 HDFQERLYTFTLTG
-849 TNSSANNK
+849 SNCNTNSK
-857 NVFLKNISQQVA
+857 NLFLKNISQQVA
-869 NTVCSGNILVS
+869 NTNCSGNILIS

-899 KAFKFASRTRI
+899 KAFKFASKTRI

-936 LSLTHNG
+936 LSLTNNVP
-943 SGTHALTPSTQLA
+943 GTHALTPSTQLA
-956 NMHLASCTNLNEMSS
+956 NMHLASCTTLNEMSTNHS
-971 IDHTFPSPP
+971 YHSPP

-995 LSSAPR
+995 LSSTPR